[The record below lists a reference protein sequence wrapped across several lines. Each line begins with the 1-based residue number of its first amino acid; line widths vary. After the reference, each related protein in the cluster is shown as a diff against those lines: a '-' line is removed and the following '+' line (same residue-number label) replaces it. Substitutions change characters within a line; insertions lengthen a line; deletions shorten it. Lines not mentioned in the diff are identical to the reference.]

1 MTVKPTFSMQ
11 LRPIREYTRQFGF
24 SLAILPRTIA
34 FIREQKIWKGMFS
47 YGWVARI
54 FIFVALLG
62 GLKFLS
68 LFVNWVESVFSA
80 EDPVT
85 AISSVGVFAKD
96 LAVGSYEMLFSSGSK
111 YVMLILLEVVV
122 FHFAR
127 RTLEILTGNKAKADW
142 KDFVDAQIRM
152 IKVAFRSWIL
162 EVVILGVL
170 GIFFAIFGFIDFIK
184 PILAVAVQCYFLGF
198 AVMDN
203 YNEQFGLTIKESVT
217 YAWQYLGVVMAM
229 GLFFY
234 IMLLIPFLGT
244 IAGPCV
250 AAVAVCVIMYKLS
263 DLHKMKDKPAVDLEE
278 VV

>member
-1 MTVKPTFSMQ
+1 MQ
-11 LRPIREYTRQFGF
+11 LRPLREYTRQFGF
-24 SLAILPRTIA
+24 SLAILPKTIA

-54 FIFVALLG
+54 FILVALLG

-68 LFVNWVESVFSA
+68 VFINW
-80 EDPVT
+80 
-85 AISSVGVFAKD
+85 IQRVFASAGPGDAIANMGLFARD
-96 LAVGSYEMLFSSGSK
+96 LAVGSYEMIFSSGSK

-127 RTLEILTGNKAKADW
+127 RTLEILTGNAAKADW

-162 EVVILGVL
+162 EMIIVTALGVIFGILGFLDFLEPVL
-170 GIFFAIFGFIDFIK
+170 V
-184 PILAVAVQCYFLGF
+184 LAVQSYFLGF
-198 AVMDN
+198 AVVDN
-203 YNEQFGLTIKESVT
+203 YNEQFGLTIKESVE

-234 IMLLIPFLGT
+234 LMILIPFFGT
-244 IAGPCV
+244 IAGPCI

-263 DLHKMKDKPAVDLEE
+263 DLHTMKDKPAMDLEE
-278 VV
+278 MV